1 MQNVHWNAFRGAA
14 RDLRSSLYARLLRR
28 ELPRL
33 KSSLRPSDERLV
45 CELTELIELD
55 LDVPTLLTDGVR
67 DSLVYGL
74 VEPILLALLT
84 HASPNSPDCGRTE
97 ATALAIAVTAAGS
110 SSGGEST
117 HRCKGSISDV
127 FLTAGVPG
135 LGGISIAGVSPCLG
149 EEALDGIF
157 PRRLA
162 LANQLDICVFVSP
175 VSSCSIRRSG
185 SRGYGWF

>member
-14 RDLRSSLYARLLRR
+14 NDLRSSLYARLLRR

-55 LDVPTLLTDGVR
+55 RDVPTLLTDGVR

-74 VEPILLALLT
+74 EE
-84 HASPNSPDCGRTE
+84 PDCGRTE

-117 HRCKGSISDV
+117 HLCRGSISDV

-162 LANQLDICVFVSP
+162 LASQLDICVFVSP